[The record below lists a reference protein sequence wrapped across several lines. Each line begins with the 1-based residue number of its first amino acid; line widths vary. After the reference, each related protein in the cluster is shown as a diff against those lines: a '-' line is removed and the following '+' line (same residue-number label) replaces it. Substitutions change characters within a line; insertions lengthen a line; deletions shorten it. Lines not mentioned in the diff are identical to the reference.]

1 MLDSL
6 VVEANVIFAALIKKS
21 DNFKLISLLPKLGL
35 KLYSPEFVFEEI
47 KKREEKLLKFSGLN
61 IYELRFLINKLFKSV
76 KSVSKSE
83 YEASLAEAKAIFPE
97 HPKDSAYFA
106 LALKLNIPLWSNE
119 RLHKKQSKV
128 KVYSTSE
135 LLREVGLKA

>member
-6 VVEANVIFAALIKKS
+6 VVEANVIFAALIKKL
-21 DNFKLISLLPKLGL
+21 DNFKLISLLPKLGI
-35 KLYSPEFVFEEI
+35 KLHSPEFVFEEI
-47 KKREEKLLKFSGLN
+47 MEREERLLKFSGLN
-61 IYELRFLINKLFKSV
+61 VSELRFLIGKLFKSI

-83 YEASLAEAKAIFPE
+83 YESFLAEAKDILPG

-119 RLHKKQSKV
+119 KLHKKQFKV

-135 LLREVGLKA
+135 LLREVGLKK